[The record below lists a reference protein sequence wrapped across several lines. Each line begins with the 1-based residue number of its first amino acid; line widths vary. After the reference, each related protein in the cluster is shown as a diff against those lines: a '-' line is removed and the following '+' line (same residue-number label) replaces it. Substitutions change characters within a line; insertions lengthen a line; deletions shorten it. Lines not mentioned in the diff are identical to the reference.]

1 MFKKKKKM
9 TLLVVQGRRQGA
21 FSKRFASVRLK
32 TKGHFSQNPAHF
44 IGKVEVDRRPFSLSA
59 IHGPG

>member
-1 MFKKKKKM
+1 M

-44 IGKVEVDRRPFSLSA
+44 IGKVEVERRPFSLSA